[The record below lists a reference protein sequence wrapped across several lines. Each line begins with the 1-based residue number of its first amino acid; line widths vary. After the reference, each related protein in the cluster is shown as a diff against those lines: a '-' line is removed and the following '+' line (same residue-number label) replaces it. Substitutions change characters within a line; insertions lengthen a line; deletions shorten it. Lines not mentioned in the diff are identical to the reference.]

1 MSTLHYTQTVVILR
15 APFVVDRYGNT
26 NSERDWSSA
35 TRTTVRRVSVQ
46 PDTSAEDDGDRPAVT
61 TGLRLTTRRGVD
73 IDLIPGDRVVAV
85 GRLLETDGDV
95 ARWVVGGRLHHA
107 EARLKEVTG

>member
-1 MSTLHYTQTVVILR
+1 MTALHYTQTVVILR

-26 NSERDWSSA
+26 TSERDWSSA

-46 PDTSAEDDGDRPAVT
+46 PDTSTEGDGDRPAVT

-73 IDLIPGDRVVAV
+73 IDLMPGDRVLAG
-85 GRLLETDGDV
+85 GRLLKTDGDV
-95 ARWVVGGRLHHA
+95 ARWVVGKRLHHV
-107 EARLKEVTG
+107 EARLKEVIG